1 MICHVTTN
9 LIDPPDY
16 LIKSMLESG
25 NIDYL
30 DDIRSGY
37 RITIERSEWS
47 YNDYFLHICETSPEW
62 VDNENTEM
70 AFEDDSKKISVWFE
84 EFVKNEDKFFDKM
97 YKIYNS

>member
-1 MICHVTTN
+1 
-9 LIDPPDY
+9 
-16 LIKSMLESG
+16 
-25 NIDYL
+25 
-30 DDIRSGY
+30 
-37 RITIERSEWS
+37 
-47 YNDYFLHICETSPEW
+47 